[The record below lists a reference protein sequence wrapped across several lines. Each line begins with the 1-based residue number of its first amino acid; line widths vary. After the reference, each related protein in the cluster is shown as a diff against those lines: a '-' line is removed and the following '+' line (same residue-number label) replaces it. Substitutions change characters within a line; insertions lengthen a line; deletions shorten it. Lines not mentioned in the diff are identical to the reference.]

1 MLIQRRGVVGGA
13 SPLGRPKFPFRLL
26 STGILCLGAF
36 LASAWFVRPGSG
48 IDCNRL
54 APLTV
59 LATVAAFLMSICFR
73 QMATHKERTQRW
85 FLLACLLVAA
95 ATLFSDF
102 RYVRRYREVCD
113 QVRQMQRGR

>member
-1 MLIQRRGVVGGA
+1 V
-13 SPLGRPKFPFRLL
+13 
-26 STGILCLGAF
+26 GAF

-48 IDCNRL
+48 IDCTRL

-59 LATVAAFLMSICFR
+59 LATIAAFLMSICFR

-85 FLLACLLVAA
+85 FLLVCLLVAA

-102 RYVRRYREVCD
+102 RYVRRYRGVCD
-113 QVRQMQRGR
+113 QVRQIQRGRPVPIR